1 MDLNTKYMHGSQ
13 LIGEGLKAIMF
24 DIDDKK
30 SSISIAKN
38 VNSFKNVR
46 NPICLFG
53 QKSLV
58 EQTV

>member
-1 MDLNTKYMHGSQ
+1 MVLQ

-30 SSISIAKN
+30 SSILIAKS
-38 VNSFKNVR
+38 VDSFKNVR
-46 NPICLFG
+46 HPICLFG
-53 QKSLV
+53 KTSLV